1 MAAPTTMTVPHW
13 ADLLALRPEVT
24 SSDGSVGELQMSLHK
39 AVYQTVDVP
48 YREVSYYADIT
59 EPAPHL
65 IGFLGRVARRLGT
78 TAEGTALFH
87 LDQGMGGGK
96 SHAMVGLYHMAAHPQ
111 EFFATELG
119 RQVRQEAESGGSP
132 VDLTGTQVVT
142 LCADRFS
149 PGKPTENFGPATT
162 LFERFLWGLT
172 SGDRSRYDRYTAMG
186 VNKQT
191 LQTALEDADGP
202 VLILLDELM
211 DYVQLLT
218 DKTAIDTLPGEQAFL
233 NALMDACDDV
243 PKVAFV
249 VVMIKSD
256 LDERGYHFKAQ
267 EFRDYIA
274 QRLVRNGTTVPVT
287 EAQDFSAI
295 IRRRLF
301 ETAAAPIPAADLA
314 AAYAAADARW
324 RTQVLDKLGGGRGAD
339 RLAGRI
345 DGSYPFHPD
354 LMRLVQEE
362 WSQVTGFQRVR
373 STVAIFARTALYWV
387 TEHKAGRWAPALVGV
402 GDIPLTVAL
411 EPVLSSGLLLGNDR
425 SIQGY
430 RAVASTDITSGDG
443 TSGRAV
449 TIDGQLHEAGVDA
462 GQPAPAVR
470 MATALF
476 CYSLVARPQGRRGAI
491 KPELLAALL
500 EPAAGAAGTPFPAA
514 EEVFNLL
521 TAEDGLGALEK
532 MTPTTGPARYWLT
545 IKQTLRMYHN
555 AAQQLIQPWERDEL
569 IWKVIHEATTKG
581 YFDRPVLVEAPKTHD
596 HQLAAD
602 PLEEVFRSVDADETR
617 LVVLDP
623 SRWTLLNGRDESTRA
638 DIMSLFS
645 LGPTPLRVDN
655 AASCVIACISTYQR
669 DHARR
674 RAATVLAWRRVIPQL
689 PPDDLDE
696 IREARSLM
704 REEEGKLRQSVL
716 AAYQH
721 YAYISRSGND
731 IVPEFKRFDD
741 DKRSALHG
749 EDVWAALVANARAAM
764 PDGLNETYLATL
776 LDRFDR
782 QLTLRE
788 VRQAFYKNPDF
799 PLVPSVDEIR
809 RALFKLLQLGWEI
822 VDPEGQR
829 AGITSAGQ
837 IPVNSMNQVL
847 RRAQATP
854 PPAGNGQPPAT
865 QPAGV
870 PAGIPGGQPPP
881 APGPV
886 GGMAPP
892 SHGAS
897 PPPPPA
903 PGGAVTYKRY
913 RVRLD
918 NLSVTGPDA
927 RGQAWKLLSE
937 LARLLDPARED
948 FDHQLINI
956 DLTLTTAEG
965 HTADLETRIRDAGGR
980 LDVEDDDF

>member
-48 YREVSYYADIT
+48 YREVGYYADIT

-78 TAEGTALFH
+78 SAEGTALFH

-96 SHAMVGLYHMAAHPQ
+96 SHALVGLYHMAAHSQ
-111 EFFATELG
+111 GFFATELG
-119 RQVRQEAESGGSP
+119 RQVRQEAESGGQP

-142 LCADRFS
+142 LCADHFS

-172 SGDRSRYDRYTAMG
+172 SGDRGRYDRYTAMG

-191 LQTALEDADGP
+191 LQTALTDVGRP

-211 DYVQLLT
+211 DYAQLLT

-243 PKVAFV
+243 PRVAFV

-314 AAYAAADARW
+314 AGYAAADARW
-324 RTQVLDKLGGGRGAD
+324 RTQVLDKLGGRGAD
-339 RLAGRI
+339 GLAGRI
-345 DGSYPFHPD
+345 VGSYPFHPD

-387 TEHKAGRWAPALVGV
+387 TEHQAGRWAPALVGV

-430 RAVASTDITSGDG
+430 RAVASTDITSSDG
-443 TSGRAV
+443 SSGRAV

-462 GQPAPAVR
+462 REPAPAVR

-532 MTPTTGPARYWLT
+532 MTPATGPARYWLT

-581 YFDRPVLVEAPKTHD
+581 YFDRVVLVEAPKTQD
-596 HQLAAD
+596 HQLAAG

-638 DIMSLFS
+638 DVMSLFS
-645 LGPTPLRVDN
+645 LGPSPLRVDN
-655 AASCVIACISTYQR
+655 AASCVVACISTYQR

-696 IREARSLM
+696 IREARALM
-704 REEEGKLRQSVL
+704 REEEGKLRKSIL

-721 YAYISRSGND
+721 YAYIGRSGND

-741 DKRSALHG
+741 DKQSALRG
-749 EDVWAALVANARAAM
+749 EDVWAALVVNARAAM
-764 PDGLNETYLATL
+764 PDGLDETYLATL

-788 VRQAFYKNPDF
+788 VRQAFYKDPDF
-799 PLVPSVDEIR
+799 PLVPSIDEIR

-822 VDPEGQR
+822 VDHEGQR

-847 RRAQATP
+847 RRTQATP
-854 PPAGNGQPPAT
+854 PAGAGQPPAT
-865 QPAGV
+865 RPAD
-870 PAGIPGGQPPP
+870 AP
-881 APGPV
+881 APGEPPPPTPGPA
-886 GGMAPP
+886 GGMAP
-892 SHGAS
+892 AS
-897 PPPPPA
+897 PCRRPRQRQAGPSPTSDTGYVSITCQS
-903 PGGAVTYKRY
+903 PGPMPGARPGSFSASSRGCSTP
-913 RVRLD
+913 RVRT
-918 NLSVTGPDA
+918 S
-927 RGQAWKLLSE
+927 
-937 LARLLDPARED
+937 
-948 FDHQLINI
+948 
-956 DLTLTTAEG
+956 TTS
-965 HTADLETRIRDAGGR
+965 
-980 LDVEDDDF
+980 

>member
-1 MAAPTTMTVPHW
+1 MAVQRTITVPHW
-13 ADLLALRPEVT
+13 ADVLALRPEVT

-59 EPAPHL
+59 QPTPNL

-78 TAEGTALFH
+78 TADSTALFH

-96 SHAMVGLYHMAAHPQ
+96 SHALVGLYHMTAHPQ
-111 EFFATELG
+111 EFFATDLG
-119 RQVRQEAESGGSP
+119 SQVQREANSGGP
-132 VDLTGTQVVT
+132 AVDLTRTRVVT
-142 LCADRFS
+142 LCADHFS

-162 LFERFLWGLT
+162 LFERFLWGLIG
-172 SGDRSRYDRYTAMG
+172 GDRRRYDRYAAMG

-191 LQTALEDADGP
+191 LQNALTDAGRP

-211 DYVQLLT
+211 DYAQLLT
-218 DKTAIDTLPGEQAFL
+218 DKSAIDTLPGEQAFL

-243 PKVAFV
+243 PQVAFV

-267 EFRDYIA
+267 EFRDYIS

-314 AAYAAADARW
+314 AAYAVADARW
-324 RTQVLDKLGGGRGAD
+324 RAQVLDKLGGNRGPD
-339 RLAGRI
+339 GLATRI

-354 LMRLVQEE
+354 LMRLVQDE

-387 TEHKAGRWAPALVGV
+387 NEHHNGRWAPALVGV
-402 GDIPLTVAL
+402 GDVPLTVAL

-443 TSGRAV
+443 SNGRAV

-500 EPAAGAAGTPFPAA
+500 EPAAGAEGTPFPAA
-514 EEVFNLL
+514 EEVFNAL
-521 TAEDGLGALEK
+521 TAEDVGLGSLEK
-532 MTPTTGPARYWLT
+532 LTPTSGPIRYWLT

-555 AAQQLIQPWERDEL
+555 AAQQLVQPWERDEL

-581 YFDRPVLVEAPKTHD
+581 YFDRVALVEAPKTQD
-596 HQLAAD
+596 HELAAA

-617 LVVLDP
+617 LVILDP
-623 SRWTLLNGRDESTRA
+623 SRWTLLNGRDEATRT

-645 LGPTPLRVDN
+645 LGPDPLRVDN
-655 AASCVIACISTYQR
+655 AASCVIACIGTYQR

-674 RAATVLAWRRVIPQL
+674 RAASALAWRRVIPQL

-696 IREARSLM
+696 IREARGLL
-704 REEEGKLRQSVL
+704 REEERKLRQALL
-716 AAYQH
+716 AAFQH

-731 IVPEFKRFDD
+731 IVSEFKRFDD
-741 DKRSALHG
+741 DKQSALRG
-749 EDVWAALVANARAAM
+749 EDVWASLVANARATM
-764 PDGLNETYLATL
+764 PDGLSETYLSTL

-809 RALFKLLQLGWEI
+809 RAVFKLLQLGWEI
-822 VDPEGQR
+822 VDSEGQR
-829 AGITSAGQ
+829 AGITSAEQ
-837 IPVNSMNQVL
+837 IPINSMNQVL
-847 RRAQATP
+847 QRVETAPPSAGSGP
-854 PPAGNGQPPAT
+854 PPAAGPDGATAGEPEQPSPSAPRPDAGWAPAS
-865 QPAGV
+865 P
-870 PAGIPGGQPPP
+870 QPPP
-881 APGPV
+881 
-886 GGMAPP
+886 P
-892 SHGAS
+892 S
-897 PPPPPA
+897 A
-903 PGGAVTYKRY
+903 PGGTVTYKRY
-913 RVRLD
+913 RARLD
-918 NLSVTGPDA
+918 NLSVARPEA

-956 DLTLTTAEG
+956 DLTLTTADG
-965 HTADLETRIRDAGGR
+965 HTADLETRVRDAGGR

>member
-1 MAAPTTMTVPHW
+1 MAAPTMTVPHW

-48 YREVSYYADIT
+48 YRDVSYYADIT

-78 TAEGTALFH
+78 TADSTALFH

-96 SHAMVGLYHMAAHPQ
+96 SHALVGLYHMAAHPQ

-119 RQVRQEAESGGSP
+119 RQVRREAESGGPP
-132 VDLTGTQVVT
+132 VDLTETRVVT
-142 LCADRFS
+142 LCADHFS
-149 PGKPTENFGPATT
+149 PGKPTENFGPAIT

-172 SGDRSRYDRYTAMG
+172 SGDRSRYDRYAAMG

-191 LQTALEDADGP
+191 LQTALTDAGRP

-211 DYVQLLT
+211 DYIQLLT
-218 DKTAIDTLPGEQAFL
+218 DKSAIDTLPGEQAFL

-243 PKVAFV
+243 PRVAFV

-274 QRLVRNGTTVPVT
+274 QRLVRNGTTVAVT

-314 AAYAAADARW
+314 AAYAAAGSRW

-339 RLAGRI
+339 GLAGRI
-345 DGSYPFHPD
+345 DGSYPFQPD

-387 TEHKAGRWAPALVGV
+387 TEHQAGRWAPALVGV

-430 RAVASTDITSGDG
+430 RAVASTDITSGDAA
-443 TSGRAV
+443 SGRAV
-449 TIDGQLHEAGVDA
+449 IIDGQLHEAGVDA

-514 EEVFNLL
+514 EEVFNRL
-521 TAEDGLGALEK
+521 TAEDGLGALEV
-532 MTPTTGPARYWLT
+532 MTPTAGPSRYWLT

-555 AAQQLIQPWERDEL
+555 AAQQLVQPWERDEL
-569 IWKVIHEATTKG
+569 IWKVIHEAATKG
-581 YFDRPVLVEAPKTHD
+581 YFDRVVLVEAPKTPD
-596 HQLAAD
+596 HQVAAS

-617 LVVLDP
+617 LVILDP
-623 SRWTLLNGRDESTRA
+623 SRWTLLNGRDEPTRA
-638 DIMSLFS
+638 DVMSLFS
-645 LGPTPLRVDN
+645 LGPSPMRVDN
-655 AASCVIACISTYQR
+655 AASCVVACISTYQR

-696 IREARSLM
+696 IREARGLI
-704 REEEGKLRQSVL
+704 RDEEGKLRQSVL

-749 EDVWAALVANARAAM
+749 EDVWAALVASARATM

-854 PPAGNGQPPAT
+854 PPAGNGQPAAT
-865 QPAGV
+865 QPAG
-870 PAGIPGGQPPP
+870 ATARAPGEGPPP
-881 APGPV
+881 APGLERGV
-886 GGMAPP
+886 APAP
-892 SHGAS
+892 HEPPA
-897 PPPPPA
+897 PPPPPP
-903 PGGAVTYKRY
+903 PGRAVTYKRY

>member
-1 MAAPTTMTVPHW
+1 
-13 ADLLALRPEVT
+13 
-24 SSDGSVGELQMSLHK
+24 
-39 AVYQTVDVP
+39 
-48 YREVSYYADIT
+48 
-59 EPAPHL
+59 
-65 IGFLGRVARRLGT
+65 
-78 TAEGTALFH
+78 
-87 LDQGMGGGK
+87 
-96 SHAMVGLYHMAAHPQ
+96 
-111 EFFATELG
+111 
-119 RQVRQEAESGGSP
+119 
-132 VDLTGTQVVT
+132 
-142 LCADRFS
+142 
-149 PGKPTENFGPATT
+149 
-162 LFERFLWGLT
+162 
-172 SGDRSRYDRYTAMG
+172 MG

-191 LQTALEDADGP
+191 LQSALTDAGRP

-211 DYVQLLT
+211 DYAQLLT
-218 DKTAIDTLPGEQAFL
+218 DKYAIDTLPGEQAFL

-243 PKVAFV
+243 PQVAFV

-267 EFRDYIA
+267 EFRDYIS

-301 ETAAAPIPAADLA
+301 ETDAAPIPAADLA
-314 AAYAAADARW
+314 AAYAAADPRW
-324 RTQVLDKLGGGRGAD
+324 RAQVLDKLGGNRAGDG
-339 RLAGRI
+339 LATRI

-354 LMRLVQEE
+354 LMRLVQDE

-387 TEHKAGRWAPALVGV
+387 NEHQAGQWAPGLIGV

-449 TIDGQLHEAGVDA
+449 AIDDQLHEAGVDA

-476 CYSLVARPQGRRGAI
+476 CYSLVGRPQGRRGAI

-500 EPAAGAAGTPFPAA
+500 EPTARGAGTPFPAA
-514 EEVFNLL
+514 EEVFNAL
-521 TAEDGLGALEK
+521 TAEDSGLGALEK
-532 MTPTTGPARYWLT
+532 LTPNSGPTRYWLT

-555 AAQQLIQPWERDEL
+555 AAQQLVQPWERDEL
-569 IWKVIHEATTKG
+569 IWKMIHEETTKG
-581 YFDRPVLVEAPKTHD
+581 YFDRVVLVEAPKTQD
-596 HQLAAD
+596 HQLATR
-602 PLEEVFRSVDADETR
+602 PLEEIFRSVDADESR

-623 SRWTLLNGRDESTRA
+623 SRWTMLNGRDEATRA
-638 DIMSLFS
+638 DVMSLFS
-645 LGPTPLRVDN
+645 LGSSPLRVDN
-655 AASCVIACISTYQR
+655 AATCVIACISTYQR

-696 IREARSLM
+696 IREARGLM
-704 REEEGKLRQSVL
+704 REEEGKLRQSIL

-741 DKRSALHG
+741 DKRSSLHG
-749 EDVWAALVANARAAM
+749 EDVWASLVANARATL
-764 PDGLNETYLATL
+764 PDGLNETYLITL

-829 AGITSAGQ
+829 AGLTSAGQ

-847 RRAQATP
+847 RRTQTT
-854 PPAGNGQPPAT
+854 PPAGDGPPSAT
-865 QPAGV
+865 RPADTT
-870 PAGIPGGQPPP
+870 AAIPGERP
-881 APGPV
+881 ASAPRPT
-886 GGMAPP
+886 GGMAPAPDQP
-892 SHGAS
+892 S
-897 PPPPPA
+897 PLPA
-903 PGGAVTYKRY
+903 PDGPVTYKRY

>member
-59 EPAPHL
+59 EPALHL
-65 IGFLGRVARRLGT
+65 VGFLGRVARRLGT
-78 TAEGTALFH
+78 TADSTALFH

-119 RQVRQEAESGGSP
+119 RRARQEAESGGSP

-191 LQTALEDADGP
+191 LQTALEGADGP

-314 AAYAAADARW
+314 TAYAAADARW

-449 TIDGQLHEAGVDA
+449 TIDGQLHEAGVNA

-500 EPAAGAAGTPFPAA
+500 EPADGAAGTPFPAA

-581 YFDRPVLVEAPKTHD
+581 YFDRPVLVEAPKTQD

-892 SHGAS
+892 SHGARAAS
-897 PPPPPA
+897 A
-903 PGGAVTYKRY
+903 DSRRGRHLQAIPGTSR
-913 RVRLD
+913 
-918 NLSVTGPDA
+918 
-927 RGQAWKLLSE
+927 
-937 LARLLDPARED
+937 
-948 FDHQLINI
+948 
-956 DLTLTTAEG
+956 
-965 HTADLETRIRDAGGR
+965 
-980 LDVEDDDF
+980 

>member
-1 MAAPTTMTVPHW
+1 MTVPNW
-13 ADLLALRPEVT
+13 ADVLALRPEVT

-59 EPAPHL
+59 QPTPNL

-78 TAEGTALFH
+78 TADSIALFH

-96 SHAMVGLYHMAAHPQ
+96 SHALVGLYHMAAHPQ
-111 EFFATELG
+111 EFFATDLG
-119 RQVRQEAESGGSP
+119 RQVRQEAESAGP
-132 VDLTGTQVVT
+132 PIDLSRTQVVT
-142 LCADRFS
+142 LCADHFS
-149 PGKPTENFGPATT
+149 PGKPTENFGPAST

-172 SGDRSRYDRYTAMG
+172 SGDRSRYDRYAAMG

-191 LQTALEDADGP
+191 LQDALTDAGRP

-211 DYVQLLT
+211 DYAQLLT
-218 DKTAIDTLPGEQAFL
+218 DKSAIDTLPGEQAFL

-243 PKVAFV
+243 PQVAFV

-267 EFRDYIA
+267 EFRDYIS

-314 AAYAAADARW
+314 AGYAAADERW
-324 RTQVLDKLGGGRGAD
+324 RAQVLDKLGGNRGAD
-339 RLAGRI
+339 GLAARI

-354 LMRLVQEE
+354 LMRLVQDE

-387 TEHKAGRWAPALVGV
+387 NEHKAGRWAPALVGV

-430 RAVASTDITSGDG
+430 RAVASTDITSGEG

-476 CYSLVARPQGRRGAI
+476 CYSLVARPHGRRGAI

-500 EPAAGAAGTPFPAA
+500 EPAAGTPFPSA
-514 EEVFNLL
+514 EEVFNAL
-521 TAEDGLGALEK
+521 TAEDSGLGSLEK
-532 MTPTTGPARYWLT
+532 LTPNSGPTRYWLT
-545 IKQTLRMYHN
+545 IKQTLRMYHS
-555 AAQQLIQPWERDEL
+555 AARQLVQPWERDEL
-569 IWKVIHEATTKG
+569 IWKVIHDATTRG
-581 YFDRPVLVEAPKTHD
+581 YFDRVVLVEAPKTQD
-596 HQLAAD
+596 HELAAA

-623 SRWTLLNGRDESTRA
+623 SRWTLLNGRDEATRA

-645 LGPTPLRVDN
+645 LGPSPLRVDN
-655 AASCVIACISTYQR
+655 AASCVVVCISTYQR

-674 RAATVLAWRRVIPQL
+674 RAATALAWRRVIPQL

-696 IREARSLM
+696 IRETRGLL

-716 AAYQH
+716 AAFQH

-741 DKRSALHG
+741 DKQSALRG
-749 EDVWAALVANARAAM
+749 EDVWASLVANARATM
-764 PDGLNETYLATL
+764 PDGLNETYLSTL

-809 RALFKLLQLGWEI
+809 CAVFKLLQLGWEI

-829 AGITSAGQ
+829 AGITSAEQ
-837 IPVNSMNQVL
+837 MPINSMNQVL
-847 RRAQATP
+847 QRVRTVPPAAGSEQPSVGRPADATAGAPGEPSASAPGVGGPAPVLP
-854 PPAGNGQPPAT
+854 PPHPLPPLAT
-865 QPAGV
+865 
-870 PAGIPGGQPPP
+870 
-881 APGPV
+881 
-886 GGMAPP
+886 
-892 SHGAS
+892 
-897 PPPPPA
+897 
-903 PGGAVTYKRY
+903 GGAVTNKRY

-918 NLSVTGPDA
+918 NLSVTGPEA

-937 LARLLDPARED
+937 LAKLLDPARED

-956 DLTLTTAEG
+956 DLTLTTADG

>member
-1 MAAPTTMTVPHW
+1 
-13 ADLLALRPEVT
+13 
-24 SSDGSVGELQMSLHK
+24 MSLHK

-78 TAEGTALFH
+78 TADSTALFH

-96 SHAMVGLYHMAAHPQ
+96 SHALVGLYHMAAHSQ

-119 RQVRQEAESGGSP
+119 RQVRQEAESGGQP

-142 LCADRFS
+142 LCADHFS

-172 SGDRSRYDRYTAMG
+172 SGDRGRYDRYTAMG

-191 LQTALEDADGP
+191 LQTALTDAGRP

-211 DYVQLLT
+211 DYVQLLS

-243 PKVAFV
+243 PRVAFV

-267 EFRDYIA
+267 EFREYIA
-274 QRLVRNGTTVPVT
+274 QRLVRNGTTVAVT

-339 RLAGRI
+339 GLAARI

-387 TEHKAGRWAPALVGV
+387 TEHQAGRWAPALVGV

-532 MTPTTGPARYWLT
+532 MTPASGPVRYWLT

-555 AAQQLIQPWERDEL
+555 AAQQLVQPWERDEL

-581 YFDRPVLVEAPKTHD
+581 YFDRVVPVEAPKTQD
-596 HQLAAD
+596 HQLAAG

-638 DIMSLFS
+638 DVMSLFS
-645 LGPTPLRVDN
+645 LGPSPLRVDN

-704 REEEGKLRQSVL
+704 REEEGKLRKSVL

-741 DKRSALHG
+741 DKQSALHG
-749 EDVWAALVANARAAM
+749 EDVWAALVANARATM
-764 PDGLNETYLATL
+764 PDGLDETYLATL

-799 PLVPSVDEIR
+799 PLVPSIDEIR

-854 PPAGNGQPPAT
+854 PSAGNGQPPAT
-865 QPAGV
+865 RPADATRGHQASDHRPRQAQPEGWHPPRT
-870 PAGIPGGQPPP
+870 PAPP
-881 APGPV
+881 A
-886 GGMAPP
+886 
-892 SHGAS
+892 
-897 PPPPPA
+897 PPA

-965 HTADLETRIRDAGGR
+965 HTADLGTRIRDAGGR

>member
-1 MAAPTTMTVPHW
+1 MPAPSTMTVPHW
-13 ADLLALRPEVT
+13 ADLLSLRPEVT

-48 YREVSYYADIT
+48 YRVASYYADIT

-78 TAEGTALFH
+78 TADSTALFH

-96 SHAMVGLYHMAAHPQ
+96 SHALVGLYHMAAHPQ

-119 RQVRQEAESGGSP
+119 RQVRQEAESGGQEA
-132 VDLTGTQVVT
+132 DLTGTQVVT
-142 LCADRFS
+142 LCADHFS

-172 SGDRSRYDRYTAMG
+172 SGDRSRYDRYAAMG

-191 LQTALEDADGP
+191 LQTALAAAGRP

-211 DYVQLLT
+211 DYAQLLT
-218 DKTAIDTLPGEQAFL
+218 DKSAIDTLPGEQAFL

-243 PKVAFV
+243 PQVAFV

-267 EFRDYIA
+267 EFRDYIS
-274 QRLVRNGTTVPVT
+274 QRLVRNGTTVAVT

-301 ETAAAPIPAADLA
+301 ETTAAPVPADGLA

-324 RTQVLDKLGGGRGAD
+324 RTQVLDKLGNGRGD
-339 RLAGRI
+339 DGLAARI

-354 LMRLVQEE
+354 LMRLVQDE
-362 WSQVTGFQRVR
+362 WSQVAGFQRVR
-373 STVAIFARTALYWV
+373 STVAIFARTALHWV
-387 TEHKAGRWAPALVGV
+387 TEHQARRWAPALVGV

-411 EPVLSSGLLLGNDR
+411 ESVLSSGLLLGNDR

-449 TIDGQLHEAGVDA
+449 AIDGQLQAAGVDA
-462 GQPAPAVR
+462 SQPAPAVR

-476 CYSLVARPQGRRGAI
+476 CYSLVARRQGRRGAI

-521 TAEDGLGALEK
+521 TAEDGLGALEP
-532 MTPTTGPARYWLT
+532 MTPASGPPRYWLT

-555 AAQQLIQPWERDEL
+555 AAQQLVQPWERDEL
-569 IWKVIHEATTKG
+569 IWKIIHEAATKG
-581 YFDRPVLVEAPKTHD
+581 YFDRVVLVEAPITQD
-596 HQLAAD
+596 HQLATS

-623 SRWTLLNGRDESTRA
+623 ARWTLLNGRDESTRA
-638 DIMSLFS
+638 DVMSLLS
-645 LGPTPLRVDN
+645 LGPSPLRVDN

-696 IREARSLM
+696 IREARGLM
-704 REEEGKLRQSVL
+704 REEERKLRGAVL

-721 YAYISRSGND
+721 YTYISRSGND

-741 DKRSALHG
+741 DRQSALHG
-749 EDVWAALVANARAAM
+749 EDVWASLVANARATM
-764 PDGLNETYLATL
+764 PDGLNEKYLTTL

-822 VDPEGQR
+822 VDADGQR

-854 PPAGNGQPPAT
+854 PPSAGDGQPPIAR
-865 QPAGV
+865 PADTT
-870 PAGIPGGQPPP
+870 AGAPGERPP
-881 APGPV
+881 AVPGPA
-886 GGMAPP
+886 GGMAPT
-892 SHGAS
+892 SHEPTA
-897 PPPPPA
+897 PPPA
-903 PGGAVTYKRY
+903 AGGGVTYKRY
-913 RVRLD
+913 RIRLD

>member
-1 MAAPTTMTVPHW
+1 MSDHEEPTMAAPTTMTLPHW
-13 ADLLALRPEVT
+13 ADVLALRPEVT

-48 YREVSYYADIT
+48 YRDVSYYADIT

-78 TAEGTALFH
+78 TGEGTALFH

-111 EFFATELG
+111 DFFATELG

-172 SGDRSRYDRYTAMG
+172 RGDRSRYDRYTAMG

-191 LQTALEDADGP
+191 LQIALTDAGRP

-211 DYVQLLT
+211 DYVQLLS

-314 AAYAAADARW
+314 TAYVAADARW

-339 RLAGRI
+339 GLADRI

-387 TEHKAGRWAPALVGV
+387 TEHQAGRWAPALVGV

-425 SIQGY
+425 SVQGY

-443 TSGRAV
+443 AGGRAV
-449 TIDGQLHEAGVDA
+449 TIDGQLHEAGVGA

-500 EPAAGAAGTPFPAA
+500 EPVTGPAGTPFAAA

-532 MTPTTGPARYWLT
+532 MTPASGPSRYWLT

-555 AAQQLIQPWERDEL
+555 AAQQLVQPWERDEL
-569 IWKVIHEATTKG
+569 IWKIVQEVATKG
-581 YFDRPVLVEAPKTHD
+581 YFDRVALVEAPKTQD
-596 HQLAAD
+596 HKLATS

-623 SRWTLLNGRDESTRA
+623 SRWTLLNGRDESTHA
-638 DIMSLFS
+638 DIISLFS
-645 LGPTPLRVDN
+645 LGPNPLRVDN

-696 IREARSLM
+696 IREARGLM
-704 REEEGKLRQSVL
+704 REEEGKLRQSIL
-716 AAYQH
+716 ASYQH

-749 EDVWAALVANARAAM
+749 EDVWASLVANARATM

-799 PLVPSVDEIR
+799 PLVPSIDEIR

-822 VDPEGQR
+822 VDSEGQR

-847 RRAQATP
+847 RRAQAMP
-854 PPAGNGQPPAT
+854 P
-865 QPAGV
+865 V
-870 PAGIPGGQPPP
+870 PAGGQPTAQSPTEPGGGEPGERSPMPSVPPGGIAP
-881 APGPV
+881 APYEPV
-886 GGMAPP
+886 A
-892 SHGAS
+892 
-897 PPPPPA
+897 PPPA

-937 LARLLDPARED
+937 LVPCPRSL
-948 FDHQLINI
+948 F
-956 DLTLTTAEG
+956 
-965 HTADLETRIRDAGGR
+965 
-980 LDVEDDDF
+980 V